1 MLLLLSYE
9 IDMWFLRQLMKIQV
23 VMHNERFEKERFEEV
38 LNRDSP
44 VREPHHDWLPPSVGN
59 QEYQHWTHQFG
70 GSQASNSLLLRQ

>member
-9 IDMWFLRQLMKIQV
+9 IDMTV
-23 VMHNERFEKERFEEV
+23 VLKAIDEDPSSNAQWKERFEEV

>member
-9 IDMWFLRQLMKIQV
+9 IDV
-23 VMHNERFEKERFEEV
+23 VLKAIDEDPSSNAQWKERFEEV

-59 QEYQHWTHQFG
+59 QEYQHRTHQFG

>member
-9 IDMWFLRQLMKIQV
+9 IDV
-23 VMHNERFEKERFEEV
+23 VLKVIDEDPSSNAQWKERFEEV
-38 LNRDSP
+38 LNRDSL

>member
-9 IDMWFLRQLMKIQV
+9 IDV
-23 VMHNERFEKERFEEV
+23 VLKAIDEDPSSNAQWKEHFEEV

>member
-1 MLLLLSYE
+1 MLLLLSCE
-9 IDMWFLRQLMKIQV
+9 IDMWLILKAIDEDPSSNAQSW
-23 VMHNERFEKERFEEV
+23 KERFEEV

-59 QEYQHWTHQFG
+59 QEYQHRTHQFG

>member
-9 IDMWFLRQLMKIQV
+9 IDV
-23 VMHNERFEKERFEEV
+23 VLKAIDEDPSSNAQWKEHFEEA

-44 VREPHHDWLPPSVGN
+44 VRELHHNWLPPSVGN

-70 GSQASNSLLLRQ
+70 GSQASNSLLSRQ